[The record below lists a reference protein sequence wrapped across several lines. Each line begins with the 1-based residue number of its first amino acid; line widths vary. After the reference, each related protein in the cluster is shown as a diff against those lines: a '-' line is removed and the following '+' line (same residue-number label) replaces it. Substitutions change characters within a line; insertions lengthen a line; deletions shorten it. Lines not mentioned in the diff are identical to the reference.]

1 MIEDERRRTLVAR
14 ARGVAGVLALALVL
28 NACSTTE
35 TVVTP
40 TPAGAE
46 ASDEPVGETAAD
58 GRVYVDKDSV
68 GGSCSDS
75 RSASGASSPSTP
87 WCSLG
92 RAVSKAPSGTT
103 VMIRRGSYPRLEVTN
118 VRRNSYVTFRSY
130 PGEQAVLDSFS
141 TTNAS
146 YFRFQGLRINGHA
159 NLIFTGNDHIQVVG
173 NDMTVSTHV
182 RPSRNISFL
191 RNNVHDLPGP
201 PGPSEDGFGIW
212 VITGDQGP
220 IRNVVIR
227 GNRFSN
233 LPNDGV
239 QTDASNVR
247 IEDNVFERIHS
258 PDHDWSHADII
269 QSLGSNTM
277 RIRGNFARDNDAGIL
292 TSTTHQVSDWVIE
305 NNVILRSE
313 SWPLQLDNIQNS
325 LRIANNTFWGGGP
338 TLMRWNDEFPVN
350 RRGFVIVNNIFSR
363 LDLDR
368 KLKVS
373 VADYNII
380 GENPFRDSVD
390 GSHSRLGVSPRFLD
404 LAKDDVRLGARSP
417 AIDAGTSRYNVPRR
431 DRRGARRHDDSGMRN
446 RGTGSNRYTDIGAY
460 ERGSS
465 SRAAAGA
472 AAPPARRV
480 PSLRA
485 SAATLQSVSRGL
497 RVVARCSARCTV
509 RAGVTLGWA
518 QLAQAIE
525 VPARGARLG
534 GAGRAAVRIPVGPG
548 TQSRI
553 RTALR
558 RGRIV
563 RAAIG
568 VTVRYADGRHATK
581 VVRVR
586 LRR

>member
-1 MIEDERRRTLVAR
+1 MSDEEKRRTWAAR
-14 ARGVAGVLALALVL
+14 ACGAASALALALVL
-28 NACSTTE
+28 IACSTNE

-40 TPAGAE
+40 APAGARTG
-46 ASDEPVGETAAD
+46 DELAARAAAE

-68 GGSCSDS
+68 GGRCSDS
-75 RSASGASSPSTP
+75 RSASSASNPSTP
-87 WCSLG
+87 WCSLD
-92 RAVSKAPSGTT
+92 RAARRAPSGTT
-103 VMIRRGSYPRLEVTN
+103 VMIRRGSYPRLEIN
-118 VRRNSYVTFRSY
+118 DVRRSSYVTFRSY

-141 TTNAS
+141 TTNSS
-146 YFRFQGLRINGHA
+146 YFRFQGLRINGRP

-191 RNNVHDLPGP
+191 RNTVHDLPGP

-212 VITGDQGP
+212 VITGDVGP
-220 IRNVVIR
+220 IRNVLIR

-239 QTDASNVR
+239 QTDADNVR
-247 IEDNVFERIHS
+247 IENNVFERIHS

-269 QSLGSNTM
+269 QSLGSDHM
-277 RIRGNFARDNDAGIL
+277 RICGNFARDNDAGIL

-350 RRGFVIVNNIFSR
+350 RRGFVIVNNILSR

-368 KLKVS
+368 KLKIA
-373 VADYNII
+373 VADYNIV

-404 LAKDDVRLGARSP
+404 ESKDDVRLGARSP

-431 DRRGARRHDDSGMRN
+431 DRRGARRHDDRSMRN
-446 RGTGSNRYTDIGAY
+446 RGSGSNRYTDIGAY

-465 SRAAAGA
+465 GRAAQVAGA
-472 AAPPARRV
+472 PARRT
-480 PSLRA
+480 PALRL
-485 SAATLQSVSRGL
+485 SAASLQSVSRGL
-497 RVVARCSARCTV
+497 RVVARCSARCAV

-558 RGRIV
+558 RGRLV
-563 RAAIG
+563 RATIG

-581 VVRVR
+581 VARVR

>member
-1 MIEDERRRTLVAR
+1 MSDEEKRKTRAAR
-14 ARGVAGVLALALVL
+14 ACGVAAVLALALGL
-28 NACSTTE
+28 NACSTNE

-40 TPAGAE
+40 APAGAQTG
-46 ASDEPVGETAAD
+46 EPDVRAAAE

-75 RSASGASSPSTP
+75 RSTSSASNPSTP
-87 WCSLG
+87 WCSLD
-92 RAVSKAPSGTT
+92 RAARKAPSGTT
-103 VMIRRGSYPRLEVTN
+103 VMIRRGSYPRLEIN
-118 VRRNSYVTFRSY
+118 DIRRSSYVTFRSY

-141 TTNAS
+141 TTNSS
-146 YFRFQGLRINGHA
+146 YFRFQGLRINGRP

-191 RNNVHDLPGP
+191 RNTVHDLPGP

-212 VITGDQGP
+212 VITGDVGP

-350 RRGFVIVNNIFSR
+350 RRGFVIVNNILSR

-373 VADYNII
+373 VADHNII

-390 GSHSRLGVSPRFLD
+390 GSHSRLGVSPRFLNE
-404 LAKDDVRLGARSP
+404 AEDDVRLGAGSP

-431 DRRGARRHDDSGMRN
+431 DRRGARRHDDRSMRN

-465 SRAAAGA
+465 GRAAQIA
-472 AAPPARRV
+472 AAPRARTPA
-480 PSLRA
+480 LRL
-485 SAATLQSVSRGL
+485 SAASLQSVSRGL
-497 RVVARCSARCTV
+497 RVVARCSARCSV

-518 QLAQAIE
+518 QLAEAIE

-534 GAGRAAVRIPVGPG
+534 GAGRAAVRVPVGRG

-558 RGRIV
+558 RGRLV
-563 RAAIG
+563 RATIG
-568 VTVRYADGRHATK
+568 VTVRYSDGRHATK
-581 VVRVR
+581 VARVR